1 MRHKVMRTCAL
12 CLLVG
17 AVNPVLAAS
26 VPVTDLNTSNAPITN
41 IEQLARSIDARNQLQ
56 FDMQNQLMEVTQ
68 ELSELRGLVERNQY
82 ELKQMLSRQRDLYR
96 DVDQLVQTMASTTKQ
111 PATLDQSTTS
121 DSRDEKENK
130 AYDQAVSLILK
141 EKNYL
146 GATEAFEQ
154 FVILYPKSVYTTNA
168 YYWLGQ
174 LYFAQNKGEQSKLA
188 FENVIKDTQASK
200 RADALIKLA
209 LLASQ
214 NNDKVKAQAYYQQVL
229 KEYPNSTSA
238 KQAKKALSS

>member
-1 MRHKVMRTCAL
+1 MRICAL

-26 VPVTDLNTSNAPITN
+26 VPVTDLNTQNTPITN

-56 FDMQNQLMEVTQ
+56 FDMQNQLMNITQ

-82 ELKQMLSRQRDLYR
+82 ELKQMLTRQRDLYR
-96 DVDQLVQTMASTTKQ
+96 DVDQLMQTVSSASKQ
-111 PATLDQSTTS
+111 PIVS
-121 DSRDEKENK
+121 DKTDKIESVTYSRDQQENSNYDK
-130 AYDQAVSLILK
+130 AVALILK
-141 EKNYL
+141 DKDYL
-146 GATEAFEQ
+146 GATQAFEQ

-174 LYFAQNKGEQSKLA
+174 LYFSQNKGKDAQNA
-188 FENVIKDTQASK
+188 FEKVVKNPKASK

-209 LLASQ
+209 LLASK
-214 NNDKVKAQAYYQQVL
+214 NKDEIKAKVYYEQVL
-229 KEYPNSTSA
+229 KEYPSSTSA